1 MPAFSGLWD
10 GMHGQAYSAMPKAD
24 ANPPQARGI
33 VRTFMQ
39 RQSMHGHVNALGRN
53 APATVAQVAADRGD
67 IVMNGGYDYAN
78 RQQDAGN
85 QVTVE
90 NMGTSVHGA
99 GGTALASR
107 ARPSN
112 PDAAALAHTYDT
124 TKTTGYVEDAADTGA
139 TGEAVAEVVGV

>member
-10 GMHGQAYSAMPKAD
+10 GMHGQSYAAMTKSD
-24 ANPPQARGI
+24 ARPPQARGI

-53 APATVAQVAADRGD
+53 APATIAQIAPDRGD

-78 RQQDAGN
+78 RQQDGAN

-99 GGTALASR
+99 GGTALSSR
-107 ARPSN
+107 ARPSD
-112 PDAAALAHTYDT
+112 PSAADLAHTYDT
-124 TKTTGYVEDAADTGA
+124 TQKTGYVEDDADTGA
-139 TGEAVAEVVGV
+139 TSEAVTEDVGT